1 MKMKFDKSIVNQ
13 QKEVKKL
20 HMQHQAEK
28 ATIQEQFDFIY
39 KKYKEKKDEV
49 KKVQDQKKAVEKTL
63 EREKKIR
70 DN

>member
-1 MKMKFDKSIVNQ
+1 MLSIKTNLQQMKIKFDKSLINQ

-20 HMQHQAEK
+20 QMQHQVEK

-49 KKVQDQKKAVEKTL
+49 KKL
-63 EREKKIR
+63 
-70 DN
+70 